1 MNDYTKPD
9 DLRAMRRN
17 EKQFKVYSGGIKNY
31 NVDRVTDK
39 VDKLTQDVNND
50 YFKEVEKK

>member
-1 MNDYTKPD
+1 
-9 DLRAMRRN
+9 MRRN

-50 YFKEVEKK
+50 YFKEVEKKIN